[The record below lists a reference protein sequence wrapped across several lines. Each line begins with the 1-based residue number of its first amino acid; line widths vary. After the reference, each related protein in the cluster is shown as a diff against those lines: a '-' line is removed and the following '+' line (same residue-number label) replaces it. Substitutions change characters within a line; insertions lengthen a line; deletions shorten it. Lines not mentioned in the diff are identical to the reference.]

1 MQAVADDRDTAVAE
15 VWQLRDA
22 YTPAEDALGELLPSA
37 HRLND
42 VHAGMLTDGGARLQ
56 LATGP
61 VVVPPHMRKV
71 LSRQRTASILCK
83 GPDDYPL
90 LPLFDR
96 YVTRAGDAMP
106 TEEPPPSRQA
116 AFGAELFA
124 FEDPLAGRIE
134 QLTLHAENHREA
146 AADLLRAAD
155 RAEARARRLSAYRY
169 TIDAI
174 AGDPQAH
181 TWSAGSSRTG
191 AGDGEQLVTVVRET
205 LRRGRRM
212 TGAPVAGDRGDPAH
226 PLVRSRVQTVLLR
239 APGTRSCPS
248 WTAGAGGAT
257 RPPTVRPGV
266 LRRPGRPIVRWVSGN
281 PDRAGRAEQS
291 GEEQRPAP
299 ASGWEGATAGAN
311 RRRRR

>member
-90 LPLFDR
+90 LTLFDR

-212 TGAPVAGDRGDPAH
+212 TGALVAGDRGGA
-226 PLVRSRVQTVLLR
+226 LTRSFAQGSRRSCCAPRGRGR
-239 APGTRSCPS
+239 ARPGTPSLVVRRGHRRCAQGCCAGPAAPSCD
-248 WTAGAGGAT
+248 G
-257 RPPTVRPGV
+257 
-266 LRRPGRPIVRWVSGN
+266 
-281 PDRAGRAEQS
+281 
-291 GEEQRPAP
+291 
-299 ASGWEGATAGAN
+299 
-311 RRRRR
+311 